1 MIIYT
6 LNFLLTVLIGSMI
19 FFMAVVSPSVFAT
32 LSTNASS
39 KFLRTIFPRM
49 FLFGFIIALLSLI
62 LSYISGKDLN
72 SILLVIVA
80 VSFIINRNYLTPK
93 INNFRDKEL
102 EGDEKASSNF
112 KYMHLLSVLL
122 FVLNFVIL
130 IWIVISNYLNYNLYT
145 LSCPTG

>member
-6 LNFLLTVLIGSMI
+6 LIFLVTILIGSMI

-49 FLFGFIIALLSLI
+49 FLFGFIITFLSLI
-62 LSYISGKDLN
+62 LSYTSGNILN

-102 EGDEKASSNF
+102 EGYKKASSSF

-122 FVLNFVIL
+122 FVLNFIIL
-130 IWIVISNYLNYNLYT
+130 IGIVINNYFNYNL
-145 LSCPTG
+145 

>member
-6 LNFLLTVLIGSMI
+6 LNFLVTILIGSMI
-19 FFMAVVSPSVFAT
+19 FFMAVVSPSIFTT

-49 FLFGFIIALLSLI
+49 FLFGFIIALFSLI
-62 LSYISGKDLN
+62 LSYISGNNLN
-72 SILLVIVA
+72 SILLLIVA

-102 EGDEKASSNF
+102 EGDDKASSNF

-122 FVLNFVIL
+122 FILNFIIL
-130 IWIVISNYLNYNLYT
+130 VSIVIINYFNYNL
-145 LSCPTG
+145 

>member
-6 LNFLLTVLIGSMI
+6 LNFFVTILIGSMV

-49 FLFGFIIALLSLI
+49 FLFGFIIAFLSLI
-62 LSYISGKDLN
+62 LSYISGNILN
-72 SILLVIVA
+72 SILLIVVA
-80 VSFIINRNYLTPK
+80 VSFIINRSYLTPK

-102 EGDEKASSNF
+102 EGDQKASSNF

-122 FVLNFVIL
+122 FILNFIIL
-130 IWIVISNYLNYNLYT
+130 VSIVIINYFNYNL
-145 LSCPTG
+145 

>member
-49 FLFGFIIALLSLI
+49 FLFGFIITVLSLI
-62 LSYISGKDLN
+62 LSYISGDILY
-72 SILLVIVA
+72 SILLIVVA
-80 VSFIINRNYLTPK
+80 ISFIINRNYITPK

-102 EGDEKASSNF
+102 EGDKNASSSF

-122 FVLNFVIL
+122 FISNFIIL
-130 IWIVISNYLNYNLYT
+130 VSIVIINYFNYNL
-145 LSCPTG
+145 

>member
-6 LNFLLTVLIGSMI
+6 LNFLLAVLIGSMT

-39 KFLRTIFPRM
+39 KLLRTIFPRM
-49 FLFGFIIALLSLI
+49 FLFGFIIAILSLV
-62 LSYISGKDLN
+62 LCYISGNILN
-72 SILLVIVA
+72 SILLIIVA
-80 VSFIINRNYLTPK
+80 MSFIINRNYLTPK
-93 INNFRDKEL
+93 INDFRDKEL
-102 EGDEKASSNF
+102 EGDKKASSSF

-130 IWIVISNYLNYNLYT
+130 IGIVINNYFNYNL
-145 LSCPTG
+145 

>member
-6 LNFLLTVLIGSMI
+6 LNFLLAVLIGSMI

-39 KFLRTIFPRM
+39 KLLRTIFPRM
-49 FLFGFIIALLSLI
+49 FLFGFIIAILSLV
-62 LSYISGKDLN
+62 LCYISSNILN
-72 SILLVIVA
+72 SILLIIVA
-80 VSFIINRNYLTPK
+80 MSFIINRNYLTPK

-102 EGDEKASSNF
+102 EGDKKASSSF

-122 FVLNFVIL
+122 FLLNFIIL
-130 IWIVISNYLNYNLYT
+130 IGIVINNYFNYNL
-145 LSCPTG
+145 

>member
-6 LNFLLTVLIGSMI
+6 LNFLLAVLIGSMI
-19 FFMAVVSPSVFAT
+19 FFMAVVSPSIFAT

-39 KFLRTIFPRM
+39 KLLRTIFPRM
-49 FLFGFIIALLSLI
+49 FLFGFIIAIFSLV
-62 LSYISGKDLN
+62 LCYISGNILN
-72 SILLVIVA
+72 SILLIIVA
-80 VSFIINRNYLTPK
+80 ISFIINRNYLTPK

-122 FVLNFVIL
+122 FLLNFIIL
-130 IWIVISNYLNYNLYT
+130 VSIVIINYFNYNL
-145 LSCPTG
+145 

>member
-6 LNFLLTVLIGSMI
+6 LNFLLTILIGSMI
-19 FFMAVVSPSVFAT
+19 FFMAVVSPSVFTT
-32 LSTNASS
+32 LGTNASS

-49 FLFGFIIALLSLI
+49 FLFGFIIAILSLI
-62 LSYISGKDLN
+62 LSYISGNILN
-72 SILLVIVA
+72 SFLLIVVA

-93 INNFRDKEL
+93 INDFRDKEL

-122 FVLNFVIL
+122 FILNFIIL
-130 IWIVISNYLNYNLYT
+130 VSIVIINYFNYNL
-145 LSCPTG
+145 

>member
-6 LNFLLTVLIGSMI
+6 LNFLVTILIGSMI

-49 FLFGFIIALLSLI
+49 FLFGFIIAFLSLI
-62 LSYISGKDLN
+62 LSYISGNNLN

-122 FVLNFVIL
+122 FILNFIIL
-130 IWIVISNYLNYNLYT
+130 IGIVINNYFNYNL
-145 LSCPTG
+145 

>member
-6 LNFLLTVLIGSMI
+6 LIFLVTILIGSMI

-49 FLFGFIIALLSLI
+49 FLFGFIIAFLSLI
-62 LSYISGKDLN
+62 LSYISGNILN

-122 FVLNFVIL
+122 FLLNFIILVSIVVI
-130 IWIVISNYLNYNLYT
+130 NYFNYNL
-145 LSCPTG
+145 

>member
-1 MIIYT
+1 MIIYI
-6 LNFLLTVLIGSMI
+6 LNFLVTVLIGSMI

-49 FLFGFIIALLSLI
+49 FLFGFIIAFLSLI
-62 LSYISGKDLN
+62 LSYFSGNILN
-72 SILLVIVA
+72 SILLIVVA

-122 FVLNFVIL
+122 FLLNFIIL
-130 IWIVISNYLNYNLYT
+130 VSIVIINYFNYNL
-145 LSCPTG
+145 

>member
-6 LNFLLTVLIGSMI
+6 LNFLLAALIGSMI

-39 KFLRTIFPRM
+39 KLLRTIFPRM
-49 FLFGFIIALLSLI
+49 FLFGFIIAILSLV
-62 LSYISGKDLN
+62 LCYISGNILN
-72 SILLVIVA
+72 SVLLIIVA
-80 VSFIINRNYLTPK
+80 MSFIINRNYLTPK
-93 INNFRDKEL
+93 INDFRDKEL
-102 EGDEKASSNF
+102 EGDKKASSSF

-130 IWIVISNYLNYNLYT
+130 IGIVINNYFNYNL
-145 LSCPTG
+145 